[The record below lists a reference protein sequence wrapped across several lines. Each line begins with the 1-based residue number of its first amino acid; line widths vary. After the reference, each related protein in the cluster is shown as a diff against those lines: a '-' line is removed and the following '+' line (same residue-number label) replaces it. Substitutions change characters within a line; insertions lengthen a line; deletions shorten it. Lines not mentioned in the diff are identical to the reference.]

1 MLSHCKTSLVL
12 KIRVNER
19 GLFSFRITFVLISI
33 FTISYENSNWGWKE
47 KDKREELKEENAR

>member
-33 FTISYENSNWGWKE
+33 FIIRYENSNWGWKE

>member
-33 FTISYENSNWGWKE
+33 FTIRYENSNWGWKE

>member
-19 GLFSFRITFVLISI
+19 GLFSYRITVFLTII
-33 FTISYENSNWGWKE
+33 FTIRYENSNWGWKE

>member
-19 GLFSFRITFVLISI
+19 GLFSYRITVVLTII
-33 FTISYENSNWGWKE
+33 FTIRYENSNWGWKE

>member
-19 GLFSFRITFVLISI
+19 ELFSYRITVVLTII
-33 FTISYENSNWGWKE
+33 FTIRYENSNWGWKE

>member
-12 KIRVNER
+12 KIRVNKR

-33 FTISYENSNWGWKE
+33 FTIRYENSNWGWKE